1 MRVNPFLV
9 PIIVIAALLG
19 SSLIAQAG
27 GFWSTSGRTSVNL
40 ENMTAVD
47 LKGWMT
53 LQQVMDGMK
62 ITQEQ
67 LYAAGNIPMDVPT
80 STALKE
86 LEGIV
91 PDFEVSTLREK
102 LGAPAGYVPDEMM
115 EGDHEMEPMTE
126 PKVEPTPTPLP
137 QPTATP
143 IVHTQ
148 PVTGTHA
155 GPGAGAGTGT
165 GVGPT
170 PLPPGQILPADQIK
184 GRMTLRE
191 VADQCAVPLDQ
202 LLLALNLPADTDP
215 NTGLKDLIN
224 SGKLADVDPV
234 RVAVAALQN
243 K

>member
-27 GFWSTSGRTSVNL
+27 GFWATSGRTSVNL

-53 LQQVMDGMK
+53 LQQIMDGMK
-62 ITQEQ
+62 ISKEQ
-67 LYAAGNIPMDVPT
+67 LYAAGNIPLDVPA

-91 PDFEVSTLREK
+91 PGFEVSGLREK
-102 LGAPAGYVPDEMM
+102 LGAPEGYVPEEMM
-115 EGDHEMEPMTE
+115 SGDHEMEPMAE

-148 PVTGTHA
+148 PITGTHA
-155 GPGAGAGTGT
+155 GPGAGTGT
-165 GVGPT
+165 GLGPT
-170 PLPPGQILPADQIK
+170 PLPAGQILPADQIK

-191 VADQCAVPLDQ
+191 VADQCAVPLDK
-202 LLLALNLPADTDP
+202 LLAALNLPADTDP
-215 NTGLKDLIN
+215 NIGLKDLIN

-234 RVAVAALQN
+234 RVAVAALQQ

>member
-19 SSLIAQAG
+19 STLIAQAG
-27 GFWSTSGRTSVNL
+27 GFWSTSGRTSVNMDNL
-40 ENMTAVD
+40 TAVD

-53 LQQVMDGMK
+53 LQQVMDGLK
-62 ITQEQ
+62 ISKEQ
-67 LYAAGNIPMDVPT
+67 LYAAGNIPLDVPT
-80 STALKE
+80 STALKD

-102 LGAPAGYVPDEMM
+102 LGAPAGYVPEEMLSGEHDM
-115 EGDHEMEPMTE
+115 APMA
-126 PKVEPTPTPLP
+126 EPTPTPLP

-148 PVTGTHA
+148 PITGTHA
-155 GPGAGAGTGT
+155 GPGAGTGTGT
-165 GVGPT
+165 GLGPT

-202 LLLALNLPADTDP
+202 LLAALNLPADLDP
-215 NTGLKDLIN
+215 GTAIKDLIN
-224 SGKLADVDPV
+224 TGRIADVDPV
-234 RVAVAALQN
+234 RVAVAGLQQ

>member
-9 PIIVIAALLG
+9 PVIVIAALLG

-27 GFWSTSGRTSVNL
+27 GFWSTSGRTSVNMDNL
-40 ENMTAVD
+40 TAVD

-62 ITQEQ
+62 ISKEQ
-67 LYAAGNIPMDVPT
+67 LYAAGNIPLDVST
-80 STALKE
+80 STALKD

-102 LGAPAGYVPDEMM
+102 LGAPAGYVPEEMM
-115 EGDHEMEPMTE
+115 SGDHEMA
-126 PKVEPTPTPLP
+126 PTPLP
-137 QPTATP
+137 PPTATP
-143 IVHTQ
+143 IVHT
-148 PVTGTHA
+148 PPITGTHA
-155 GPGAGAGTGT
+155 GTGP
-165 GVGPT
+165 GPT

-202 LLLALNLPADTDP
+202 LLAALNLPADLDP
-215 NTGLKDLIN
+215 GTAIKDLIN
-224 SGKLADVDPV
+224 TGKIADVDPV
-234 RVAVAALQN
+234 RVAVAKLQS

>member
-19 SSLIAQAG
+19 STLIAQAG

-62 ITQEQ
+62 ISKEQ
-67 LYAAGNIPMDVPT
+67 LYAAGNIPLDVPT

-102 LGAPAGYVPDEMM
+102 LGAPEGYVPDDMM
-115 EGDHEMEPMTE
+115 EGDHDMEPMAE

-155 GPGAGAGTGT
+155 GPGAGTGT
-165 GVGPT
+165 GLGPT

-191 VADQCAVPLDQ
+191 VADQCAVPLDK
-202 LLLALNLPADTDP
+202 LLAVLNLPADTDP
-215 NTGLKDLIN
+215 NTGLKDLIS
-224 SGKLADVDPV
+224 SGKIADVDPV
-234 RVAVAALQN
+234 RVAVAALQQ

>member
-40 ENMTAVD
+40 ENLTAVD

-62 ITQEQ
+62 VSKEQ
-67 LYAAGNIPMDVPT
+67 LYAAGNIPLDIPT
-80 STALKE
+80 STALKD

-102 LGAPAGYVPDEMM
+102 LGAPEGYVPEEMM
-115 EGDHEMEPMTE
+115 SGDHEMEPMAE

-148 PVTGTHA
+148 PVTGTHS
-155 GPGAGAGTGT
+155 GDGTGT
-165 GVGPT
+165 GLGPT
-170 PLPPGQILPADQIK
+170 PLPAGQILPADQIK

-202 LLLALNLPADTDP
+202 LLAALNLPADTDP
-215 NTGLKDLIN
+215 NTALKDLIS
-224 SGKLADVDPV
+224 SGQIADVDPV

>member
-40 ENMTAVD
+40 DNLTAVD

-62 ITQEQ
+62 ISKEQ
-67 LYAAGNIPMDVPT
+67 LYAAGNIPLDVPT

-102 LGAPAGYVPDEMM
+102 LGAPAGYVPEEMM
-115 EGDHEMEPMTE
+115 SGEHDMEPM
-126 PKVEPTPTPLP
+126 VEPTPTPIP

-155 GPGAGAGTGT
+155 GDGSGTGL
-165 GVGPT
+165 GPT

-191 VADQCAVPLDQ
+191 VADQCAVPLDK
-202 LLLALNLPADTDP
+202 LLAALNLPADTDP

-224 SGKLADVDPV
+224 SGKIADVDPV
-234 RVAVAALQN
+234 RVAVAALQQ